1 VLSKIISQVD
11 SESGNDPVAIAIC
24 THAAPLIAIGRVLT
38 GHMPSD
44 FQDDDFKT
52 FTAGITR
59 FERRDLA
66 SVRRHHEVVNG
77 LSDDKEIPYIDW
89 VNGKGVM
96 GGWDC
101 VLNADCRHLKGGAE
115 RGWHFTGDESFSD
128 TMQESKL

>member
-11 SESGNDPVAIAIC
+11 SESGNDPVAIAMC

-52 FTAGITR
+52 FTAGVTR

-66 SVRRHHEVVNG
+66 SVRRHHEVFNG

-115 RGWHFTGDESFSD
+115 RGWHFSGDESFSD